1 MIAATS
7 WPEAGIVIAL
17 ILGATIFFV
26 AGMARNFA
34 RTPVVATGAPRL
46 KKIEDE
52 LAGVRTDLAEI
63 KASLAELDRL
73 FKSVG

>member
-1 MIAATS
+1 MTAATS

-17 ILGATIFFV
+17 ILGATIFLV

-34 RTPVVATGAPRL
+34 RTPIAPAGTPRL

-52 LAGVRTDLAEI
+52 LVAVRADLAEI
-63 KASLAELDRL
+63 KSALAELDRQ